1 MEDKRTYTNIK
12 DHGNDMSYENEIK
25 VEPKKDLTTKQKAN
39 EIVDM
44 LINQAHKKLTSGEDL
59 TASEMKVCLDVCKT
73 YGTGVT
79 ASSDVDLLSDLPFE
93 DEDKQK

>member
-1 MEDKRTYTNIK
+1 MSDEKSVDLTFEDEVKFDLEDKKHTK
-12 DHGNDMSYENEIK
+12 
-25 VEPKKDLTTKQKAN
+25 PKELTTKEKAN

-44 LINQAHKKLTSGEDL
+44 LINQAHKKLTSGEEL

>member
-1 MEDKRTYTNIK
+1 
-12 DHGNDMSYENEIK
+12 
-25 VEPKKDLTTKQKAN
+25 
-39 EIVDM
+39 M